1 MANGTSNDT
10 ALVVPDNAIDASNE
24 TASTS
29 SSTIS
34 VQDSDQDFRLG
45 MRGTM
50 IFVILAVLTLM
61 AALDG
66 TSISVALPII
76 SKELNGTAIEAF
88 WSGTSFLLSSTVFQ
102 PSFAS
107 FSNIFGRRS
116 VIMVAIALFLA
127 GAIISGVSKDFTHL
141 LVGRSIQ
148 GVGGGGII
156 ALTEV
161 IMTDIVPL
169 RHRGQYFGVFS
180 GMWAIGSVSGPI
192 LGGAFSQNVTWRW
205 IFYINFPFI
214 GVGVI
219 MIMVFL
225 KLNMIPSSLIE
236 KLRRI
241 DYIGTVLFVAS
252 MTSFLIPLTWGGV
265 SYPWGSW
272 HTLVPFI
279 LGFLGLCFFGYYE
292 HHYAVD
298 PVIPPSIFNNRTA
311 TVSFIGSTLQG
322 LVLWCTLYYLP
333 LYYEAVKGY
342 SPILS
347 GVALF
352 PETFTVAPS
361 AMAVGII
368 SSKTGRYRWAIWL
381 GWAFSTIGCGLIC
394 LIKVNTSVPGWV
406 FLNLVAGLGLGFLF
420 PSLGFAIQ
428 ASSTNE
434 NLATAVAMFSF
445 FRALG
450 QALGVAIGG
459 AIFQNRMYENLL
471 KYPEFTSLASEYSSD
486 SAGLVQIIKGMPND
500 VHKLHLQE
508 AYTDSLRIV
517 WAVCCGVSAVGLLL
531 SFFTEAYDLNQA
543 LVATQ
548 GLRTE
553 KTAPLEEGQSE

>member
-1 MANGTSNDT
+1 MANETSRDT
-10 ALVVPDNAIDASNE
+10 GSVVPENAMDASNQMSS
-24 TASTS
+24 AS
-29 SSTIS
+29 SSTVS
-34 VQDSDQDFRLG
+34 AQDPDENFTLSK
-45 MRGTM
+45 RGTL

-107 FSNIFGRRS
+107 FSNIFGRRP
-116 VIMVAIALFLA
+116 VILVAIALFLA
-127 GAIISGVSKDFTHL
+127 GAIISGVSNDFTHL

-161 IMTDIVPL
+161 VVTDIVPL

-214 GVGVI
+214 GVGVV
-219 MIMVFL
+219 MVLVFMR
-225 KLNMIPSSLIE
+225 LNMIPSSLKE
-236 KLRRI
+236 KLRKV
-241 DYIGTVLFVAS
+241 DYIGTIIFVAS

-265 SYPWGSW
+265 SYPWSSW
-272 HTLVPFI
+272 HTLVPLI
-279 LGFLGLCFFGYYE
+279 IGFVGLCFFGYYE
-292 HHYAVD
+292 HRYAVD
-298 PVIPPSIFNNRTA
+298 PVIPPSIFKNRTA

-368 SSKTGRYRWAIWL
+368 SSKTGSYRWAIWL
-381 GWAFSTIGCGLIC
+381 GWAFSTIGCGIMC

-450 QALGVAIGG
+450 QALGVAVGG
-459 AIFQNRMYENLL
+459 AIFQNRMYQNLL

-486 SAGLVQIIKGMPND
+486 SAALVQIIKAMPDN
-500 VHKLHLQE
+500 VHKLHLRE
-508 AYTDSLRIV
+508 AYTDSLTTV

-531 SFFTEAYDLNQA
+531 SFFTKAYDLNQA

-548 GLRTE
+548 GLQRE
-553 KTAPLEEGQSE
+553 KDAPMEEELSQ